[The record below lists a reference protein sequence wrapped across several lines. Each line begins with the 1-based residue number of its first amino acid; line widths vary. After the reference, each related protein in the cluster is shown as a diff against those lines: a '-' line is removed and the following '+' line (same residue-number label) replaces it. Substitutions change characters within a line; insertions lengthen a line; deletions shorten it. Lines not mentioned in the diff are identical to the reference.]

1 MIKSVKLEKMFNY
14 GKKIFSVTGESLT
27 EEVLYNYF
35 DGYFDVYIKY
45 NDGNNATVEVWF
57 D

>member
-14 GKKIFSVTGESLT
+14 GKKIFSVVGENLT
-27 EEVLYNYF
+27 TEVLYNYF
-35 DGYFDVYIKY
+35 ADYFDVYIKH